1 MDNSSFHAGQFSQF
15 SFTLVALFVRK
26 TGCSVRYLDATIK
39 AAIRVW
45 NRVEEYTLS
54 IPFRS
59 NGRYYWRSG
68 WAIFAGRSSL
78 GVGRHTAAEQAVSG
92 AFHSRRVRGGSV
104 RQICRAI
111 SRKGNSTT
119 SEGGCL
125 SNWIRIHR
133 DRGCRRRGSATEQSQ
148 TPSEGAP
155 TGASLDWRLSP
166 DDKSE
171 TVKNNLK
178 R

>member
-1 MDNSSFHAGQFSQF
+1 M
-15 SFTLVALFVRK
+15 RK
-26 TGCSVRYLDATIK
+26 TWCSVRYLDATIK

-45 NRVEEYTLS
+45 NRVEEYTLC

-92 AFHSRRVRGGSV
+92 AFHSRR
-104 RQICRAI
+104 RAI

-119 SEGGCL
+119 SEGGWL

-148 TPSEGAP
+148 APSQGAP